1 MPMFFTPTP
10 RQFHFEPRFYNPEKE
25 KWEQL
30 KKKYETAD
38 ASNENERTQSS
49 ATESDIAD
57 ADLAYFESKVRAL
70 DREKKSK
77 TSKLTWRDLFHKR
90 EMPTFNYQPRFSGS
104 APEGE
109 SASTQD
115 TVSNTQAR
123 KNVKI
128 KRRFDM
134 EDTEYFKPVSAGKI
148 MLYTLLACMLLYW
161 ILF

>member
-1 MPMFFTPTP
+1 MPMFFTPKP

-77 TSKLTWRDLFHKR
+77 TSNSHGATSSTNERCPHSTTNPDSADPLLKGKVHRLKTLC
-90 EMPTFNYQPRFSGS
+90 PTPKQEKTSR
-104 APEGE
+104 
-109 SASTQD
+109 
-115 TVSNTQAR
+115 
-123 KNVKI
+123 
-128 KRRFDM
+128 
-134 EDTEYFKPVSAGKI
+134 
-148 MLYTLLACMLLYW
+148 
-161 ILF
+161 